1 MRYDPPMTLPP
12 HLFSV
17 APMMD
22 WTDRHC
28 RYFHRQLT
36 RRALLYTEMITA
48 PALIRGRAHHLLD
61 HHPAEA
67 PLALQLGGSDPTEL
81 AQAARLGAARGYCE
95 INLNIG
101 CPSDRVQ
108 SGCFG
113 AVLMLQPQLVAD
125 CLRAMQDA
133 SAAEVTVKCRIGV
146 DDQDPDEAL
155 PRFLDAMQGAGVGR
169 VIVHA
174 RKAWLTGLSP
184 AQNREVPPLDYAL
197 VARQAAMRPDL
208 AIVLNGGI
216 DSVAAAQHHLAQG
229 ISGVMLGRAAY
240 HHPGALLLDAD
251 RRVFGTRNP
260 CAQASDA
267 VLGMRSYVEAHV
279 RAGGRLAPIT
289 RHMLGL
295 FSGQPG
301 ARAWRRHLSQHAHRP
316 GSGWPVVADALGRL
330 AVPRLTA

>member
-1 MRYDPPMTLPP
+1 MTPAMAPPP
-12 HLFSV
+12 HIFSV

-28 RYFHRQLT
+28 RYFHRRLT

-48 PALIRGRAHHLLD
+48 RALVRGRAHHLLD

-67 PLALQLGGSDPTEL
+67 PLALQLGGSDSTEL
-81 AQAARLGAARGYCE
+81 AMAARLGAGRGYAE

-113 AVLMLQPQLVAD
+113 AVLMLQPKLVAD
-125 CLRAMQDA
+125 SVRAMQDA
-133 SAAEVTVKCRIGV
+133 AQAEVTVKCRIGV
-146 DDQDPDEAL
+146 DDQDPHSAL
-155 PRFLDAMQGAGVGR
+155 PRFLDAMQDAGLRR

-174 RKAWLTGLSP
+174 RKAWLSGLSP
-184 AQNREVPPLDYAL
+184 AQNRAVPPLDYGL
-197 VARQAAMRPDL
+197 VAREAAARPDL
-208 AIVLNGGI
+208 AIILNGGI
-216 DSVAAAQHHLAQG
+216 DGLEATETHLAQG
-229 ISGVMLGRAAY
+229 FAGVMLGRAAY

-251 RRVFGTRNP
+251 RRVFGARNP
-260 CAQASDA
+260 SAQASDA
-267 VLGMRSYVEAHV
+267 VLGMRAYIEAHV
-279 RAGGRLAPIT
+279 RAGRQLALIT

-301 ARAWRRHLSQHAHRP
+301 ARAWRRYLSEHSHRP
-316 GSGWPVVADALGRL
+316 GSGWPVVADALGL
-330 AVPRLTA
+330 VAEQGLTV

>member
-1 MRYDPPMTLPP
+1 
-12 HLFSV
+12 
-17 APMMD
+17 MMD

-48 PALIRGRAHHLLD
+48 PALIQGRAHHLLD

-133 SAAEVTVKCRIGV
+133 SASRG
-146 DDQDPDEAL
+146 
-155 PRFLDAMQGAGVGR
+155 
-169 VIVHA
+169 H
-174 RKAWLTGLSP
+174 
-184 AQNREVPPLDYAL
+184 
-197 VARQAAMRPDL
+197 RQMP
-208 AIVLNGGI
+208 
-216 DSVAAAQHHLAQG
+216 
-229 ISGVMLGRAAY
+229 
-240 HHPGALLLDAD
+240 D
-251 RRVFGTRNP
+251 RRR
-260 CAQASDA
+260 
-267 VLGMRSYVEAHV
+267 
-279 RAGGRLAPIT
+279 
-289 RHMLGL
+289 
-295 FSGQPG
+295 
-301 ARAWRRHLSQHAHRP
+301 
-316 GSGWPVVADALGRL
+316 
-330 AVPRLTA
+330 